1 MLTRW
6 SVLSFR
12 CRCSCTT
19 WCPKYSSLL
28 MSCQADADKRHYQRP
43 LMDIPLH
50 LVSAISA
57 LLCKKCATISVFT
70 AGSQFILNMKGTG
83 TP

>member
-1 MLTRW
+1 
-6 SVLSFR
+6 
-12 CRCSCTT
+12 
-19 WCPKYSSLL
+19 
-28 MSCQADADKRHYQRP
+28 
-43 LMDIPLH
+43 MDIPLH